1 MASVTLIPV
10 PDALCII
17 FSAPLVTTL
26 LSVLILRES
35 LNMIKVMTSE
45 GTATCI
51 SVQVVSGLI
60 LILGVF
66 LACKPPFLF
75 PSSVRGEASQEVR
88 TLGLMLALAACIS
101 TGMMS
106 VLVARVRQVS
116 SSLLVFW
123 TAGLGLVIATIY
135 CLIQPDSMILS
146 RQVVNISASSWALYT
161 GLAVSGLV
169 GFICMT
175 KSLQLIPPSLV
186 IGLRSLNL
194 VLAIIVQTIITGK
207 RADLVSWV
215 GGGLIVTGESGDN
228 ERRTLT
234 ESSFR
239 SSHGRLPSEPSQ
251 LHQEVLAF
259 PRILCKREIK
269 AIIILFIL
277 MTNSPSWLPT
287 FVVEYLVHSL
297 TVRSRACPRLYIV
310 IMDQAECLSCKLN
323 TVNFR

>member
-17 FSAPLVTTL
+17 FSAPLVTIL
-26 LSVLILRES
+26 LSVLVLREK
-35 LNMIKVMTSE
+35 LNIIKVMTSGE
-45 GTATCI
+45 TRPCT
-51 SVQVVSGLI
+51 SVQVMSGLI
-60 LILGVF
+60 LLAGVC
-66 LACKPPFLF
+66 LVCKPPFLF
-75 PSSVRGEASQEVR
+75 GRLVRGEAAQDLR
-88 TLGLMLALAACIS
+88 TLGLMLALSACFC

-169 GFICMT
+169 GVICMT

-234 ESSFR
+234 DRHS
-239 SSHGRLPSEPSQ
+239 G
-251 LHQEVLAF
+251 VLMDAF
-259 PRILCKREIK
+259 QVSLLNFIKR
-269 AIIILFIL
+269 FW
-277 MTNSPSWLPT
+277 PFPG
-287 FVVEYLVHSL
+287 YC
-297 TVRSRACPRLYIV
+297 VRER
-310 IMDQAECLSCKLN
+310 
-323 TVNFR
+323 